1 MAFKEIRDRQVII
14 KAKVVTSQNPPRE
27 RHYWAF
33 CANPKRYR
41 VREAVHERKHGYWI
55 SDRSDVREGDFAVI
69 WQSLDKQ
76 GKRGI
81 VAFAEILS
89 DRVEIGNYEDPYWVK
104 QDELQQK
111 KPRVA
116 VKFHLSPRLPL
127 WVDDSSVGD
136 FLRSLS
142 VAKSKGRTVFHV
154 TPEQWEK
161 LLELS
166 GLRES
171 SLCVRERPRP
181 AQEEG
186 ATLEELR
193 VKALEKASPQATLEE
208 RLRNNYKRSDYIRLY
223 ALKRA
228 GGRCEGCGEN
238 APFMGKTGAPYLEV
252 HHLRSLWD
260 EGPDT
265 PENVIALCPT
275 CHRRVHNGIDGN
287 EYNRRFLEVAWNRF
301 IGKS

>member
-1 MAFKEIRDRQVII
+1 MDVR
-14 KAKVVTSQNPPRE
+14 AKVSHSENPPPE
-27 RHYWAF
+27 PQYWAF
-33 CANPKRYR
+33 CANPKKYR
-41 VREAVHERKHGYWI
+41 VREAVYELKHGHWI
-55 SDRSDVREGDFAVI
+55 SDRSAVRKGDFAVI

-89 DRVEIGNYEDPYWVK
+89 DPELLEDQEDPYWVK

-116 VKFHLSPRLPL
+116 VKFHISPRLPL

-136 FLRSLS
+136 FLRSLN
-142 VAKSKGRTVFHV
+142 VARSTGGTVFHV

-171 SLCVRERPRP
+171 SLFGRERPRP

-193 VKALEKASPQATLEE
+193 DKALEKASPQATLEE
-208 RLRNNYKRSDYIRLY
+208 RLRNYYKRSDCIRLY

-238 APFMGKTGAPYLEV
+238 APFMGKSGTPYLEV

-260 EGPDT
+260 EGPDV

-275 CHRRVHNGIDGN
+275 CHSRVHNGIDGQ
-287 EYNRRFLEVAWNRF
+287 EYNRRLLELASELSTW
-301 IGKS
+301 KS

>member
-1 MAFKEIRDRQVII
+1 MAFKDIKDRQAII
-14 KAKVVTSQNPPRE
+14 KAKVVTSENPSRQS
-27 RHYWAF
+27 HYWAL
-33 CANPKRYR
+33 CAKPQKYK
-41 VREAVHERKHGYWI
+41 VREAVLDGKPSYWI
-55 SDRSDVREGDFAVI
+55 TNRSDVRKGDFAVI
-69 WQSLDKQ
+69 WQGRDKQ

-89 DRVEIGNYEDPYWVK
+89 DPVELEDYDDPYWIK
-104 QDELQQK
+104 QEESQRQ
-111 KPRVA
+111 KPRVP
-116 VKFHLSPRLPL
+116 VKFHLSPCLPL
-127 WVDDSSVGD
+127 WVDDSLVGN

-142 VAKSKGRTVFHV
+142 VAKATGGTVFHI
-154 TPEQWEK
+154 TPEQWKK

-166 GLRES
+166 GFRES
-171 SLCVRERPRP
+171 PLFIRESVKP

-193 VKALEKASPQATLEE
+193 EKALEKASPQATLEE
-208 RLRNNYKRSDYIRLY
+208 RLRNDYKRSDYIRLY

-252 HHLRSLWD
+252 HHLKSLWD
-260 EGPDT
+260 EGPDA

-287 EYNRRFLEVAWNRF
+287 EYNRRLLELVLN
-301 IGKS
+301 

>member
-1 MAFKEIRDRQVII
+1 MAFKVIEDPQPTR
-14 KAKVVTSQNPPRE
+14 KSKVVVSENPPRE
-27 RHYWAF
+27 PRYWAF
-33 CANPKRYR
+33 CAKPQKYK
-41 VREAVHERKHGYWI
+41 VREAVHECKPSYWI
-55 SDRSDVREGDFAVI
+55 TNRSDVRNGDFAVI
-69 WQSLDKQ
+69 WQSRDDQ

-89 DRVEIGNYEDPYWVK
+89 DPVVLEDHDDPYWIK

-111 KPRVA
+111 KPRVP
-116 VKFHLSPRLPL
+116 VKFHISLRLPL
-127 WVDDSSVGD
+127 WVDEGPVGD

-142 VAKSKGRTVFHV
+142 VAKSTGGTVFHI
-154 TPEQWEK
+154 TPEQWAK

-171 SLCVRERPRP
+171 SLCFRERPRP

-193 VKALEKASPQATLEE
+193 EKALEKASPKATLEE
-208 RLRNNYKRSDYIRLY
+208 RLRSYYRRSDYIRLY

-238 APFMGKTGAPYLEV
+238 APFMGKSGTPYLEV
-252 HHLRSLWD
+252 HHLKSLWD
-260 EGPDT
+260 EGPDA

-275 CHRRVHNGIDGN
+275 CHSRVHNGIDGQ
-287 EYNRRFLEVAWNRF
+287 EYNRRLLEVASNRF
-301 IGKS
+301 TGNS